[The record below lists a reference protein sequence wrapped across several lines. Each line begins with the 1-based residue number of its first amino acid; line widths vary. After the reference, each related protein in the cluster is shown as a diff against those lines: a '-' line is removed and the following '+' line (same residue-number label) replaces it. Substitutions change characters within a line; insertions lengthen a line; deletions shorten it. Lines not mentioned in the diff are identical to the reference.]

1 MKTYDNPEAIAEFRM
16 RSLRGALKLEI
27 LGMRRNGR
35 SVYSIVKEEFGLK
48 GNKTKVLKQ
57 LESKIEETVIADSV
71 SLI

>member
-35 SVYSIVKEEFGLK
+35 SVYSIVKEEFGFK
-48 GNKTKVLKQ
+48 GNKQKVLEQ
-57 LESKIEETVIADSV
+57 LENK
-71 SLI
+71 LK